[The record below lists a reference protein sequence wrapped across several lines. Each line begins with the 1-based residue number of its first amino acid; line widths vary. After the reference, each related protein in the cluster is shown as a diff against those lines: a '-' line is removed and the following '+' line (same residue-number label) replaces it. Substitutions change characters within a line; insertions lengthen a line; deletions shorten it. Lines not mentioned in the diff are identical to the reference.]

1 MTDAPEHEIVIVGGG
16 PVGCAAALGFARAQR
31 STVLL
36 DASPGL
42 KSDDPRTLALSF
54 GSRLILERLDVWG
67 AILPRTEI
75 QRIHV
80 SQRGAFGST
89 VLTSAEAGTPALG
102 YVTGYVRVQDALQRA
117 LAALPHAQLR
127 GGVRVTALEEQD
139 DRVLVSYEDELG
151 NHQLSAALAVIAD
164 GGALAQRIA
173 DVEVRDYGQSALICN
188 VTSSQPQ
195 SGVAFERFTADGPIA
210 LLPHGDS
217 YAVVWTVSPE
227 RGTDLMQ
234 LSADELGMHLQQ
246 AFGTRAGRLSNV
258 RDRSLFPLAL
268 RVARM
273 YDAKRM
279 VLIGNAAQALHPVAG
294 QGLNLGLRDAWDLA
308 GHLRDAAR
316 GELTSLAQTYRR
328 ERERDRQRSVFVTD
342 TMVRTFSN
350 NNLPMQ
356 WLRGCGLTFL
366 DSFPPAKQRFMRQ
379 MMYGTF
385 W

>member
-1 MTDAPEHEIVIVGGG
+1 
-16 PVGCAAALGFARAQR
+16 
-31 STVLL
+31 
-36 DASPGL
+36 
-42 KSDDPRTLALSF
+42 
-54 GSRLILERLDVWG
+54 
-67 AILPRTEI
+67 
-75 QRIHV
+75 
-80 SQRGAFGST
+80 
-89 VLTSAEAGTPALG
+89 
-102 YVTGYVRVQDALQRA
+102 
-117 LAALPHAQLR
+117 
-127 GGVRVTALEEQD
+127 
-139 DRVLVSYEDELG
+139 
-151 NHQLSAALAVIAD
+151 
-164 GGALAQRIA
+164 
-173 DVEVRDYGQSALICN
+173 
-188 VTSSQPQ
+188 
-195 SGVAFERFTADGPIA
+195 
-210 LLPHGDS
+210 
-217 YAVVWTVSPE
+217 
-227 RGTDLMQ
+227 
-234 LSADELGMHLQQ
+234 MHLQQ

-308 GHLRDAAR
+308 GNLQDAAR
-316 GELTSLAQTYRR
+316 GELTTLVQTYRR

-350 NNLPMQ
+350 NHLPMQ